1 MDISEILE
9 LAWGLAFFL
18 YLSGVFLLYRKNEEE
33 MKRQQNWVFQGELPN
48 VSILIAFR
56 NEAQNLQNLVSGL
69 MAQDYPSEKLEIILV
84 DDHSEDESLQIL
96 KDFTKENSTSVKV
109 LRLPSGLR
117 GKKAALNFARTQATS
132 EFLLFTDAD
141 VHLPENWVRSMLAC
155 MQNSQAD
162 MVCGEVK
169 VLDSGNIG
177 APFES
182 LEFASLVAVSAGTA
196 AAGNPI
202 LCNGAS
208 YLVTREALES
218 IVFPE
223 EWSKVPGGDDI
234 FLLHGLS
241 KMGRKIA
248 YCRIPDSAVSVN
260 PAVSVS
266 GFVSQRLRWASK
278 SFTAGSAGNLLP
290 ASLLWLF
297 HLGYIVFVSACL
309 FEGRTNILLWTFCL
323 RATGETLLLKD
334 FLPKPGFR
342 ENASRILICQ
352 IFYSVYFLIS
362 GMGVLIFRK
371 FSWKGRVYG

>member
-1 MDISEILE
+1 MDISGIVE

-18 YLSGVFLLYRKNEEE
+18 YLSGVFLLYWKNEKE
-33 MKRQQNWVFQGELPN
+33 MKRQQNWGFQGELPN

-56 NEAQNLQNLVSGL
+56 NEAPNLEKLVSGL

-84 DDHSEDESLQIL
+84 DDHSEDDSFRIL
-96 KDFTKENSTSVKV
+96 NEMAEGKSDSVKV
-109 LRLPSGLR
+109 LALPSGFS
-117 GKKAALNFARTQATS
+117 GKKAALNFGKIQATS
-132 EFLLFTDAD
+132 DVLLFTDAD

-169 VLDSGNIG
+169 VLDYGNIG

-196 AAGNPI
+196 AAGYPI

-208 YLVTREALES
+208 YLVTREALDS

-241 KMGRKIA
+241 KLGRKIA
-248 YCRIPDSAVSVN
+248 YCRMPDSAVSVK

-266 GFVSQRLRWASK
+266 GFISQRLRWASK
-278 SFTAGSAGNLLP
+278 AFTAGSAGNLLP
-290 ASLLWLF
+290 ASLLWFF
-297 HLGYIVFVSACL
+297 HLGFVVFVFSCL
-309 FEGRTNILLWTFCL
+309 LEGKTTILLWTFCL
-323 RATGETLLLKD
+323 RATAETLLLKD

-342 ENASRILICQ
+342 ENASRILIFQ
-352 IFYSVYFLIS
+352 VFYSFYFLFS
-362 GMGVLIFRK
+362 GLAVLFFRK
-371 FSWKGRVYG
+371 FTWKGRVYG